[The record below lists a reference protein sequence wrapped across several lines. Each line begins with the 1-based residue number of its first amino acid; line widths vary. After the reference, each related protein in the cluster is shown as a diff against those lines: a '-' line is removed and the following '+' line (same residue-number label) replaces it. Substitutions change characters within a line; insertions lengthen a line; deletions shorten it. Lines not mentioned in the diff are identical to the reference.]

1 MVDAITIAPMAEK
14 NDPRGRQ
21 GTPLGRVCL
30 GVITAPHGVRGE
42 VRIKC
47 FTERPEAI
55 AAYAPLEDESGTRQF
70 ELEISGLVKGG
81 VRARIAGC
89 TDRDRAEELR
99 GVMLYVAR
107 DVLPEPEPD
116 EFYHADLE
124 GLLAVNADGTS
135 VGTIAAIYNFGG
147 SNDILEIKRPDR
159 QPLLVPF
166 TNEAV
171 PVVDIE
177 SGRVVIDFAE
187 ASSNDEVG
195 S

>member
-1 MVDAITIAPMAEK
+1 MDAITIAPMVEK

-21 GTPLGRVCL
+21 GTPPGRVCL

-47 FTERPEAI
+47 FTERPEGI

-70 ELEISGLVKGG
+70 ELEISGLIKGG

-147 SNDILEIKRPDR
+147 SSDILEIKRPDR

-166 TNEAV
+166 TKDAV

-187 ASSNDEVG
+187 ASSDDEVG